1 MYMCGFFMGNKD
13 LIRKMGDMVN
23 VPKDVTHGFP
33 YLSILG
39 NSEMYIE
46 NYKGILEY
54 TKENIRIQTNLGR
67 IVIVGKHLH
76 IEYYSNEDMKIKGYF
91 HKIEFQ
97 SGGKAC

>member
-1 MYMCGFFMGNKD
+1 MGNKD

-54 TKENIRIQTNLGR
+54 TRENIRIQTALRLMAAPPTVLQKLPPESPKWSGSDAAEACA
-67 IVIVGKHLH
+67 GLH
-76 IEYYSNEDMKIKGYF
+76 RCGEWRPDWIR
-91 HKIEFQ
+91 
-97 SGGKAC
+97 